1 MASDFWFEIIV
12 VSARRPSYCEH
23 ILGILSIYVSVENTS
38 DRIRPESKGVREPGK
53 FKEALG
59 VWADTRHLLFIIRL
73 RDEVYKAMEITY
85 GEYL

>member
-1 MASDFWFEIIV
+1 M
-12 VSARRPSYCEH
+12 P
-23 ILGILSIYVSVENTS
+23 SIYVSVKNINN
-38 DRIRPESKGVREPGK
+38 RIKLEFKGVRELNK
-53 FKEALG
+53 FKEALR